1 MNFKVTRNKDY
12 CPSSGDHR
20 HHKSSR
26 CTCSSAGLEPDE
38 YCPSHGY
45 LDNRKCDHCQRFMK
59 NKADPTPY
67 MDCYDCGDCP
77 QCEAVSR

>member
-1 MNFKVTRNKDY
+1 MVFKVTRNKDY

-20 HHKSSR
+20 HHRPSGCSCQSYMTEPAGNCPTHGGVDLRR
-26 CTCSSAGLEPDE
+26 CS
-38 YCPSHGY
+38 Y
-45 LDNRKCDHCQRFMK
+45 CQRFLK
-59 NKADPTPY
+59 NVPLIYPY